1 MTLPWEIPP
10 TDKTGEDVV
19 KNLYKITINEEFI
32 SVRQVQNSST
42 DGYTIRSDI
51 EPVYTKALEDNSQH
65 TSHNFLTNICQVYHL
80 QYLVS
85 FGGFQDLF
93 SIYQVKKLSL
103 ND

>member
-51 EPVYTKALEDNSQH
+51 EPVYPKALEDNSQH
-65 TSHNFLTNICQVYHL
+65 TSHNFLTNICQVYHYSTL
-80 QYLVS
+80 FLLVA
-85 FGGFQDLF
+85 FRTFLVF
-93 SIYQVKKLSL
+93 IKLRS
-103 ND
+103 